1 MADPVPEPITVGV
14 VDDHR
19 LFREG
24 LAALFASVPDVEHVG
39 SATNGEEAVVL
50 AQTTHPDV
58 LLMDLRMPGTNGVEA
73 TRRVRAVAP
82 GVAVVMLTMVD
93 DDESVAEALREGALG
108 YVLKDADQ
116 HEMLRVIRA
125 AARGELLLGPRLAA
139 LAPALLGSP
148 PGPYTPPLPQLS
160 ERERAVLD
168 LLAAGYDTARIS
180 ATLHLS
186 AKTVRNYL
194 TGIPRRLGVAD
205 RAAAIELARRVGLGR
220 HR

>member
-19 LFREG
+19 LFRDG
-24 LAALFASVPDVEHVG
+24 LAALFASIPDIEHVG

-58 LLMDLRMPGTNGVEA
+58 LLMDLRMPGMNGVEA
-73 TRRVRAVAP
+73 TRRVLAVAP
-82 GVAVVMLTMVD
+82 DVAVVMLTMVD
-93 DDESVAEALREGALG
+93 DDESVAESLREGARG

-116 HEMLRVIRA
+116 HEMLRVIRSA
-125 AARGELLLGPRLAA
+125 AHGELLLGPRLAA
-139 LAPALLGSP
+139 RAGSLLGSR
-148 PGPYTPPLPQLS
+148 PGPYAPPLPQLS

-194 TGIPRRLGVAD
+194 TVIPRRLGVAD
-205 RAAAIELARRVGLGR
+205 RTTAIELARRAGLG
-220 HR
+220 HRR